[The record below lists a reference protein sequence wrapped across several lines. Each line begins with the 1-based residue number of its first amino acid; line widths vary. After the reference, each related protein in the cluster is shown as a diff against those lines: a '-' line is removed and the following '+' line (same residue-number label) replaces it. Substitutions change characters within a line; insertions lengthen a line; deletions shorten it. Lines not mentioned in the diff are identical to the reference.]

1 MEFVKIRY
9 YLQLSVLALCV
20 ACGGSHELKGES
32 PFIRISSMSILENTL
47 SAEFNIR
54 NINDVE
60 MNIDAV
66 DIKILGEN
74 VELVHYVNDLKLTV
88 DPNTTEEISLQ
99 ELPNSEA
106 RQLLNELES
115 GRISSLPFSL
125 EGRVHTQ
132 QDGYLPFKNDGH
144 LYPVPGRP
152 GQFRSASSRTPEQ
165 R

>member
-1 MEFVKIRY
+1 MEFVKIRC

-20 ACGGSHELKGES
+20 GCGSSHQVKGES
-32 PFIRISSMSILENTL
+32 PFIRISSMSILENSL
-47 SAEFNIR
+47 SAEFNIQ

-60 MNIDAV
+60 MKIDAV

-74 VELVHYVNDLKLTV
+74 VELVHYLDDLNLTV
-88 DPNTTEEISLQ
+88 DPNATEEISLQ
-99 ELPNSEA
+99 ELPNSSA
-106 RQLLNELES
+106 TQLLNELES

-132 QDGYLPFKNDGH
+132 QDGYLPFKNEGH
-144 LYPVPGRP
+144 LYPVPGKP
-152 GQFRSASSRTPEQ
+152 GQFRSASSRSRDQ